1 MQRNDHESER
11 EQDGKYALGWVRFG
25 LQQLAANLL
34 RVIAG
39 AGRPQHIVGQ
49 VRALAEFIESYE
61 RAAGRSPGRYELS
74 SCLQTSY
81 DEELIRR
88 FAVIER
94 ERAEAVE
101 TIVAGSLQIAASR
114 LLGQATQQTLAQHKL
129 YKGIRDMER
138 VREQARK
145 ERG

>member
-1 MQRNDHESER
+1 MQKNDHESER
-11 EQDGKYALGWVRFG
+11 ERKREYVLGWVRIG

-39 AGRPQHIVGQ
+39 AGRPQDIVRH
-49 VRALAEFIESYE
+49 VRALAEFIETYE
-61 RAAGRSPGRYELS
+61 RAAGRAPGRHELS

-88 FAVIER
+88 LNDLER

-114 LLGQATQQTLAQHKL
+114 LLGQATQETVAGHKL

-145 ERG
+145 ERR

>member
-1 MQRNDHESER
+1 MQRNDHESEK
-11 EQDGKYALGWVRFG
+11 EQDRLGLR
-25 LQQLAANLL
+25 QLAANLL

-49 VRALAEFIESYE
+49 VRALAEFIETYE
-61 RAAGRSPGRYELS
+61 KAAGRAPGPLDFS
-74 SCLQTSY
+74 GCLETSY

-88 FAVIER
+88 LDVIEQ
-94 ERAEAVE
+94 ERVEAVE
-101 TIVAGSLQIAASR
+101 TILSGSLQIAASR
-114 LLGQATQQTLAQHKL
+114 LLGQETQKTLAGNKL
-129 YKGIRDMER
+129 YKGMRDMER

>member
-11 EQDGKYALGWVRFG
+11 EQDGKHALGWVRFS

-39 AGRPQHIVGQ
+39 AGRPQHIVGH
-49 VRALAEFIESYE
+49 VRALSEFIETYE
-61 RAAGRSPGRYELS
+61 KAAGRAPGPHEFS
-74 SCLQTSY
+74 SCFQTSY

-88 FAVIER
+88 LDVIEQ
-94 ERAEAVE
+94 ERVEAVE
-101 TIVAGSLQIAASR
+101 TIVSGSLQIAASR
-114 LLGQATQQTLAQHKL
+114 LLGQATQETLAQHKL

>member
-1 MQRNDHESER
+1 MQKNDHESER
-11 EQDGKYALGWVRFG
+11 ERKREYVLGWVRIG

-34 RVIAG
+34 RVVAG
-39 AGRPQHIVGQ
+39 AGRPQDIVRH

-61 RAAGRSPGRYELS
+61 QAVGRAPGPHECL
-74 SCLQTSY
+74 SCLRISY
-81 DEELIRR
+81 DERGICQLNDL
-88 FAVIER
+88 ER

-101 TIVAGSLQIAASR
+101 TILSGSLQIAASR
-114 LLGQATQQTLAQHKL
+114 LLGQETQKTLAGNKL
-129 YKGIRDMER
+129 YKGMRDMER

>member
-11 EQDGKYALGWVRFG
+11 ERKRGYGLGWVHLG
-25 LQQLAANLL
+25 IQQLAANLL

-39 AGRPQHIVGQ
+39 AGRPQDIVRH

-61 RAAGRSPGRYELS
+61 QAVGRIPGPRECL
-74 SCLQTSY
+74 SCLRISY
-81 DEELIRR
+81 AEQSIGGLND
-88 FAVIER
+88 VER
-94 ERAEAVE
+94 KRAEAVE
-101 TIVAGSLQIAASR
+101 TILAGSLQIAASR
-114 LLGQATQQTLAQHKL
+114 LLGQATQETVAGHKL

-138 VREQARK
+138 IREQARK